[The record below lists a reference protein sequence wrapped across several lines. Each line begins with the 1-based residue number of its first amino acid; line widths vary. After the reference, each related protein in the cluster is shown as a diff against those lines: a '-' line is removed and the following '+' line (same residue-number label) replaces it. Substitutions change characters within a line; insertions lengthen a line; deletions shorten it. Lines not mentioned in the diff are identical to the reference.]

1 MCLCV
6 STSLGTCRLAN
17 PFDGSK
23 RNLGSTMR
31 KNFNFSSTGASVP
44 NDVINTHLSLVV
56 IESSFY
62 CIIVVKLVCVMC
74 CCGDVLV
81 SCFLQWVQR
90 CMAVCIIYVM
100 LVCVM
105 YAIDMLVCIMYAIDG
120 CLIYVVFGSVMYV
133 GCSMF
138 QLTAFIVELV
148 PSWWSLIAV
157 AGVADGA

>member
-1 MCLCV
+1 
-6 STSLGTCRLAN
+6 
-17 PFDGSK
+17 
-23 RNLGSTMR
+23 
-31 KNFNFSSTGASVP
+31 
-44 NDVINTHLSLVV
+44 LVV
-56 IESSFY
+56 IEASFY

-90 CMAVCIIYVM
+90 CMAVCIIYV
-100 LVCVM
+100 
-105 YAIDMLVCIMYAIDG
+105 MLVCIMYAIDG